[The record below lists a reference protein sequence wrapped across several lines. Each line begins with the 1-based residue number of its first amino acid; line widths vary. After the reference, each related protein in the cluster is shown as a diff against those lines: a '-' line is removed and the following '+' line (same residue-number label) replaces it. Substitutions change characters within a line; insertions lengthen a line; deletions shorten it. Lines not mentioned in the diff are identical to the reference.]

1 MTPAR
6 KNRVYRSL
14 TDKNY
19 PMKTLLKLAQAIDT
33 LNERVGRSIYWLILI
48 MVIISTVN
56 ALFRKLFNMSSNA
69 FLEIQWYLFAAVFLL
84 GSGYTLLRNE
94 HVRIDVFSSKLGPKA
109 QIWIDILGT
118 LIFLFPFT
126 LLILYDG
133 WRYFVFSFTGWEW
146 SLNPGGL
153 LVWPAK
159 LLIPMGFLLLFLQ
172 GVAQLIKLI
181 GALQGHGDSS
191 ALLRHHTVEED
202 TVETLLGK
210 PENK

>member
-1 MTPAR
+1 
-6 KNRVYRSL
+6 
-14 TDKNY
+14 
-19 PMKTLLKLAQAIDT
+19 MKILLKLAQFIDG

-48 MVIISTVN
+48 MVIISTLN

-94 HVRIDVFSSKLGPKA
+94 HVRIDVVSSKFGA
-109 QIWIDILGT
+109 RGQIWIDIFGT
-118 LIFLFPFT
+118 VVFLFPFA

-159 LLIPMGFLLLFLQ
+159 LLIPVGFLLLFLQ

-181 GALQGHGDSS
+181 GALQGEGDI
-191 ALLRHHTVEED
+191 ATLLKHHTAEEE

-210 PENK
+210 PGNN

>member
-1 MTPAR
+1 
-6 KNRVYRSL
+6 
-14 TDKNY
+14 
-19 PMKTLLKLAQAIDT
+19 MKILLQLAQAIDT
-33 LNERVGRSIYWLILI
+33 LNERIGRSIYWLILI

-94 HVRIDVFSSKLGPKA
+94 HVRIDVLSSKLSPKA

-133 WRYFVFSFTGWEW
+133 WRYFVLSFIGQEW

-159 LLIPMGFLLLFLQ
+159 LLIPVGFLLLFLQ
-172 GVAQLIKLI
+172 GLAQLIKLI
-181 GALQGHGDSS
+181 GALQGHGDRS
-191 ALLRHHTVEED
+191 ALLKHYTPEED
-202 TVETLLGK
+202 TVETGLGK

>member
-1 MTPAR
+1 
-6 KNRVYRSL
+6 
-14 TDKNY
+14 
-19 PMKTLLKLAQAIDT
+19 MKILLKLAQAIDG
-33 LNERVGRSIYWLILI
+33 LNDRVGRSIYWLILI
-48 MVIISTVN
+48 MVIISTLN

-69 FLEIQWYLFAAVFLL
+69 FLEIQWYLFATVFLL

-94 HVRIDVFSSKLGPKA
+94 HVRIDVVSSKFGA
-109 QIWIDILGT
+109 RGQIWIDIFGT
-118 LIFLFPFT
+118 VVFLFPFA

-159 LLIPMGFLLLFLQ
+159 LLIPVGFLLLFLQ

-181 GALQGHGDSS
+181 GALQGEGDI
-191 ALLRHHTVEED
+191 ATLLKHHTAEEE

-210 PENK
+210 PGNN

>member
-1 MTPAR
+1 
-6 KNRVYRSL
+6 
-14 TDKNY
+14 
-19 PMKTLLKLAQAIDT
+19 MKILLKLAQAIDG
-33 LNERVGRSIYWLILI
+33 LNDRMGRSIYWLILI

-56 ALFRKLFNMSSNA
+56 ALCRKLFNMSSNA

-94 HVRIDVFSSKLGPKA
+94 HVRIDVFSSKFSPRGQL
-109 QIWIDILGT
+109 WIDIFGT
-118 LIFLFPFT
+118 VVFLFPFT

-159 LLIPMGFLLLFLQ
+159 LLIPLGFLLLFLQ

-181 GALQGHGDSS
+181 GALQGEGDI
-191 ALLRHHTVEED
+191 ATLLKHHTAEED

-210 PENK
+210 PGNN

>member
-1 MTPAR
+1 
-6 KNRVYRSL
+6 
-14 TDKNY
+14 
-19 PMKTLLKLAQAIDT
+19 MKILLKLAQAIDG
-33 LNERVGRSIYWLILI
+33 LNDRMGRSIYWLILF
-48 MVIISTVN
+48 MVIISALN

-94 HVRIDVFSSKLGPKA
+94 HVRIDVVSSKFSPRGQL
-109 QIWIDILGT
+109 WIDIFGT
-118 LIFLFPFT
+118 VVFLFPFT

-181 GALQGHGDSS
+181 GALQEEGDIS
-191 ALLRHHTVEED
+191 ALLKHHTAAED

-210 PENK
+210 PGNK

>member
-1 MTPAR
+1 MKILLQLAR
-6 KNRVYRSL
+6 
-14 TDKNY
+14 
-19 PMKTLLKLAQAIDT
+19 AIDA
-33 LNERVGRSIYWLILI
+33 LNERVGHSIYWLILI
-48 MVIISTVN
+48 MVMISTVN

-94 HVRIDVFSSKLGPKA
+94 HVRIDVLSGKLGARA

-118 LIFLFPFT
+118 LLFLFPFT

-133 WRYFVFSFTGWEW
+133 WHYFVLSFTGWEW

-159 LLIPMGFLLLFLQ
+159 LLIPVGFLLLFLQ
-172 GVAQLIKLI
+172 GLAQLIKLI

-191 ALLRHHTVEED
+191 DLLAHHTEEED
-202 TVETLLGK
+202 IVETLLGK
-210 PENK
+210 PDNK